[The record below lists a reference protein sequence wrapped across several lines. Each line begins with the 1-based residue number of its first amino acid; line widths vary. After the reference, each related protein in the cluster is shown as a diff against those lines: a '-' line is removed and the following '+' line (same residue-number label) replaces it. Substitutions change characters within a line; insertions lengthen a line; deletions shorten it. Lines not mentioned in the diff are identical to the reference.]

1 MKKQLLFIALF
12 VTTFLNAQS
21 IEITS
26 TDLTAAEVGST
37 ITVNFKYSST
47 ETDSYIYVGL
57 NLYAD
62 TTWTSFVIGADT
74 GVVNGPG
81 TEITGSVSIEIPEG
95 TVLTADLTNPDNYK
109 LSVEMKEKVGWTLIA
124 SDYPSTELE
133 IVAAGTLSTDSFT
146 EELNKITIYPNPVSE
161 KINIQNLNKL
171 NISNIKI
178 FNMLGKVVLSTL
190 NSTEI
195 IDVSSLV
202 NGIYILSIKSEKVTK
217 SIKFVKN

>member
-12 VTTFLNAQS
+12 VTMFLNAQS

-26 TDLTAAEVGST
+26 AELTAAEVGST

-57 NLYAD
+57 NLYTD
-62 TTWTSFVIGADT
+62 TTWKSSVIGADT

-81 TEITGSVSIEIPEG
+81 TNIAGSISLEIPAG
-95 TVLTADLTNPDNYK
+95 TVLTADLTSPDNYK
-109 LSVEMKEKVGWTLIA
+109 LSVEMKEKVGWTIIA
-124 SDYPSTELE
+124 YDYPSTEFE

-146 EELNKITIYPNPVSE
+146 EELNKITIYPNPVSK
-161 KINIQNLNKL
+161 KINIENLNKL

-178 FNMLGKVVLSTL
+178 VSLLGKEVLSTL
-190 NSTEI
+190 NSSEI
-195 IDVSSLV
+195 VDVSSLA
-202 NGIYILSIKSEKVTK
+202 NGIYILSIKTEKNAK

>member
-62 TTWTSFVIGADT
+62 TTWKSFVIGADT

-81 TEITGSVSIEIPEG
+81 TDITGSVSFEIPEG
-95 TVLTADLTNPDNYK
+95 TVLTADLTSPDNYK
-109 LSVEMKEKVGWTLIA
+109 LSVEMKEKVGWTSIA